1 MVNLWKDLSKQLEKK
16 AEETSAAHVMK
27 QLLVNMDMSGVD
39 RVMLTNSSVPK
50 SGYAPASAEIVGIL
64 KTMKDEMT
72 ARLDWPSL

>member
-1 MVNLWKDLSKQLEKK
+1 MVNLLKDMLKQLEKE
-16 AEETSAAHVMK
+16 AEETSAAHAIK

-39 RVMLTNSSVPK
+39 REMLTNSLAPK

-72 ARLDWPSL
+72 ADLNDAHA